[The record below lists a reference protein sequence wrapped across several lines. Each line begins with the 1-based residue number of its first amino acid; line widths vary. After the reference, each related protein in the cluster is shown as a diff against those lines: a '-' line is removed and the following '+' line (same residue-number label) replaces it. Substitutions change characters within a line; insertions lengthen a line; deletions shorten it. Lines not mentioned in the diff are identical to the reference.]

1 MSKHKLPTDSNP
13 LAKVI
18 GKKLLFV
25 IKDRGVEWADA
36 ARQCGLGTN
45 RFHYILQGAQVPDE
59 REAQRIAGWLFEG
72 KDYTEDP
79 IPKTPAQVRKGRTFK
94 AVRGEIPNK
103 LHDRMMKAA
112 ARLGLTQTGMIHLA
126 LERLLDN
133 EPVMHTFKMAGDK
146 LSQARVNDYM
156 DAAPSLKLI
165 LEGDVELAVAM
176 GAQLV
181 KAREE
186 PKPMQTHQ
194 VLGVSIGEDN
204 WEVIE

>member
-94 AVRGEIPNK
+94 A
-103 LHDRMMKAA
+103 A

-181 KAREE
+181 EAKEK

-194 VLGVSIGEDN
+194 VLEVSIGEDE
-204 WEVIE
+204 WEIVD